1 MVLEELLV
9 SVNARSCR
17 CMLYPG
23 PVTCKIRLL
32 QQQCRCG
39 VSRIRDMACT
49 KESLPRRTELQ
60 VKCIGDDALSVQQSS
75 SWAFPSLQTDVV
87 HDVDGHQATGSSVRM
102 YVCLGLRTWLTGV
115 QLSPTDADRVMV
127 MVMDRMLSA
136 DRLLHGLP
144 DVIVCSGWCRMSC
157 SVSKLQAKHVL

>member
-87 HDVDGHQATGSSVRM
+87 HDVDGHQATGSS
-102 YVCLGLRTWLTGV
+102 
-115 QLSPTDADRVMV
+115 LSPTDADRVMV